1 MTVDVRSERLV
12 KVDVAVWNEVAVMVA
27 VEIPIRVLR
36 VESAL
41 ADCAETA
48 NRAAIETLYFMIKG
62 MPNHEIRGRI
72 RKGIEE

>member
-1 MTVDVRSERLV
+1 M

-48 NRAAIETLYFMIKG
+48 NSAAIETLYFMIKG
-62 MPNHEIRGRI
+62 MPNLEIRGII
-72 RKGIEE
+72 RGD

>member
-27 VEIPIRVLR
+27 VEITIRVLR

-62 MPNHEIRGRI
+62 MPNLEIRGII
-72 RKGIEE
+72 RGD

>member
-1 MTVDVRSERLV
+1 VTVDVRSERLV

-48 NRAAIETLYFMIKG
+48 NRAAT
-62 MPNHEIRGRI
+62 
-72 RKGIEE
+72 

>member
-48 NRAAIETLYFMIKG
+48 NRAAIETLYFMTKG
-62 MPNHEIRGRI
+62 MPNLEIRGRT
-72 RKGIEE
+72 RRE

>member
-1 MTVDVRSERLV
+1 MTVDVRSEKLV
-12 KVDVAVWNEVAVMVA
+12 MVDVAVWNEVVVMVA
-27 VEIPIRVLR
+27 VERPILVLR

-62 MPNHEIRGRI
+62 MPNLEIRGRT
-72 RKGIEE
+72 RRE